1 MFQIAACNRI
11 SGDKVDL
18 SIKYCSCR
26 RENRCF
32 YKCIFI
38 QNLSSKTK
46 KINKQHQLDNILN
59 VLTYPFVVVTKVLV
73 KPKTVFKTLALFKVF
88 DDGVV

>member
-11 SGDKVDL
+11 SVDKVDL
-18 SIKYCSCR
+18 STKYSSRGENQCS
-26 RENRCF
+26 